1 MNCANCN
8 KGFSCGCQKM
18 IVNGITIHKTCH
30 NEWKNKNFSSNVIS
44 NTSNDLSLELA
55 KEQIKNLRSK

>member
-8 KGFSCGCQKM
+8 EGFSCGCQKM

-30 NEWKNKNFSSNVIS
+30 N
-44 NTSNDLSLELA
+44 
-55 KEQIKNLRSK
+55 